1 MPSIISPATMKGRV
15 KNWQS
20 THWSMQK
27 SAEERWL
34 WRTWWM
40 HSLQASFIS
49 APSVWMWRIENN
61 SIGTNTANSIRDIH
75 IRFRSIRFIGC
86 KGITYFSFSKQNLYE
101 IIF

>member
-1 MPSIISPATMKGRV
+1 MGQQTQAVIFSIRDIGK
-15 KNWQS
+15 
-20 THWSMQK
+20 
-27 SAEERWL
+27 ERWL

-49 APSVWMWRIENN
+49 APSVWMWRMENN